1 MKNHHKILAIL
12 LLLCGCSPSAEVAP
26 PTAPQ
31 HKNISIKITDDVSY
45 ILDDAEARHEEFPDT
60 FWIPSA
66 EERMALTKDELVK
79 LMFQITVDGEYKL
92 NGCGSLSVREPATAM
107 LAFWITIHIARTQSF
122 TVLRCSS
129 NLGM

>member
-1 MKNHHKILAIL
+1 M
-12 LLLCGCSPSAEVAP
+12 AP

-60 FWIPSA
+60 FWIPPA

-79 LMFQITVDGEYKL
+79 LMFQITVDGEVQTERMWVIVGERTGDRYVGIL
-92 NGCGSLSVREPATAM
+92 DNDPYCTDAIVHGIEVQFEPRHVIEIYTD
-107 LAFWITIHIARTQSF
+107 
-122 TVLRCSS
+122 
-129 NLGM
+129 